1 MAKQEKRL
9 ESATPSETATD
20 QNDDQDE
27 GYLGS
32 HAPGASKPLDLPLLV
47 SKGRGRGRK
56 KLHSSGSI
64 KTEGD
69 ELARKETKA
78 ERKRREKKMAAEA
91 AALAQVR
98 AMAKIRELGHQA
110 PETPQEESDD
120 QDANVPGDTYE
131 DESDEPDY
139 EQSPRRTLDPL
150 EDERGEAGQNDAMDE
165 ESIARRQD
173 REYESKRRAIWD
185 LIAHRQVREVHMSRM
200 DRHIM
205 L

>member
-32 HAPGASKPLDLPLLV
+32 ATPGTSKSLGLPLQLT
-47 SKGRGRGRK
+47 KGRGRGRK
-56 KLHSSGSI
+56 KLHGSGSI

-78 ERKRREKKMAAEA
+78 ERKRREKKQAAEA

-110 PETPQEESDD
+110 TETPQEESDD
-120 QDANVPGDTYE
+120 QDANVPGTNTY
-131 DESDEPDY
+131 DDDSDEPDY
-139 EQSPRRTLDPL
+139 EAPRRTLDPL
-150 EDERGEAGQNDAMDE
+150 EDERSEVGQDAMDE

-185 LIAHRQVREVHMSRM
+185 LIAHRQVREVNK
-200 DRHIM
+200 D